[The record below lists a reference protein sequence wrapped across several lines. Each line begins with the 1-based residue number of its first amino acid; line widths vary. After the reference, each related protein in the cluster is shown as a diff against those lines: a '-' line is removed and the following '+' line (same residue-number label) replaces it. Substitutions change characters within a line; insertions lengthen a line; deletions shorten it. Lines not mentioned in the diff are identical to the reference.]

1 MKRKADFFLLLIIV
15 FSLLPSCNAP
25 EKLLC
30 RTWQP
35 TFVDFDE
42 TQLSYDPSMKADIV
56 TQLKDTLRFTFNK
69 DHTYSVRMSGRTER
83 GTWRFSAKHDTLYTN
98 NENSGAYSKVNS
110 LTKEFL
116 NVETFDKNGMEMKFI
131 LKPVVTKTSK

>member
-1 MKRKADFFLLLIIV
+1 MSSKTFLLLGIAAV
-15 FSLLPSCNAP
+15 FGIASCNTP

-42 TQLSYDPSMKADIV
+42 TKLYYDPGMKADIV
-56 TQLKDTLRFTFNK
+56 AQLKDTLLFVFNK
-69 DHTYSVRMSGRTER
+69 DHTYSVRMPDRMER
-83 GTWRFSAKHDTLYTN
+83 GTWRFSPKYDTIYTN
-98 NENSGAYSKVNS
+98 YENSGAFSKVNS

-116 NVETFDKNGMEMKFI
+116 NVETYDKNGMEMKFI
-131 LKPVVTKTSK
+131 LKPVTVKP

>member
-1 MKRKADFFLLLIIV
+1 MSSKTLLLFFCVVITAGIA
-15 FSLLPSCNAP
+15 SCNTP
-25 EKLLC
+25 EKFLC

-42 TQLSYDPSMKADIV
+42 TKLYYDPAMKTEIV
-56 TQLKDTLRFTFNK
+56 AQLKDTLLFVFNK
-69 DHTYSVRMSGRTER
+69 DHTYSVRMPDRTER
-83 GTWRFSAKHDTLYTN
+83 GTWRFSPKCDTIYTN
-98 NENSGAYSKVNS
+98 YENSGAFSKVNS

-131 LKPVVTKTSK
+131 LKPVTAKP